1 MIENHWGL
9 PGGKVDWLDPPSAN
23 ARSRCDRLIGAL
35 RFQRLFE
42 GSMTPD
48 CPQFHLV
55 ADLAGGT
62 PRPFVCE
69 TRRHWSDRVVQN
81 SILLFLDPFLPLRQL
96 AIPVGD

>member
-1 MIENHWGL
+1 M
-9 PGGKVDWLDPPSAN
+9 
-23 ARSRCDRLIGAL
+23 RSTSL
-35 RFQRLFE
+35 RGVLAKS
-42 GSMTPD
+42 GSVGP
-48 CPQFHLV
+48 
-55 ADLAGGT
+55 